1 MARTVR
7 AYCITTEAVARERER
22 VGGDPKDMD
31 VSRVIELDKVELRA
45 LGPHDVHMRILAASA
60 EHNIDHAATADTVNI
75 AEARGG
81 KMFPGNSA
89 VGEVLE
95 VGELVTDFTT
105 GDIVITHCNGE
116 PDQFGFPLRI
126 WAYDQPESI
135 GWSGE
140 EAFVERWQLIKAPLQ
155 CGPSLCEIAA
165 LPLRAPTAY
174 HTWTRSS
181 GLY

>member
-31 VSRVIELDKVELRA
+31 VSRVIELDKLELRDV
-45 LGPHDVHMRILAASA
+45 GPRDVHMRILAASA
-60 EHNIDHAATADTVNI
+60 EHNIDHAPTADTVNI

-89 VGEVLE
+89 LGEVLE
-95 VGELVTDFTT
+95 VGALVTDFKP
-105 GDIVITHCNGE
+105 GDIVVTHCNGE

-126 WAYDQPESI
+126 WAYDQTDSI
-135 GWSGE
+135 GWDG
-140 EAFVERWQLIKAPLQ
+140 A
-155 CGPSLCEIAA
+155 GPGVGGW
-165 LPLRAPTAY
+165 RA
-174 HTWTRSS
+174 
-181 GLY
+181 